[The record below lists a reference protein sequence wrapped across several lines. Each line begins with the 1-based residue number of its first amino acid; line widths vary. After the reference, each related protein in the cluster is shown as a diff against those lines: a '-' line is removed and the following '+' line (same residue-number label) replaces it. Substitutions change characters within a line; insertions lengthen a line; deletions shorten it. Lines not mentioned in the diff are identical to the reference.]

1 MRWEDQG
8 EYACSTYGRV
18 LFLVVEKTKKKPIKK
33 RGQSGADG
41 CSVLNLNSGARVCAN
56 ADANVDAN
64 MDANASPCKRG

>member
-1 MRWEDQG
+1 MLDIRACVVFGGG
-8 EYACSTYGRV
+8 ENEEEAN
-18 LFLVVEKTKKKPIKK
+18 KKEGG
-33 RGQSGADG
+33 GQSGADG